1 MADIDSI
8 VSFWLRQPFL
18 KRFKEKG
25 ETQYKSLV
33 FFLKSSGCAKNSKGI
48 KETESVQGKD

>member
-48 KETESVQGKD
+48 KETEFRAG